1 MKKLYFTLTVFVAI
15 FGGFSRTYSN
25 WTLQDSG
32 TLSWL
37 RSVYFISS
45 ERGWAAGSNGTFIF
59 TQDGGRHWKSNQ
71 KFINYDFVDVFFKD
85 EKRGWLLCEKVN
97 PKNSFNRDTCFLESN
112 DGGATW
118 TSLDLPKVSL
128 RMSRIIPL
136 GEDRLILIGENGTI
150 FELNTV
156 NGEWEI
162 KQLPIAQRIVSGQSI
177 DSLSLILLTRTGIVT
192 KTNDGGKNWLSV
204 LTSENIIATPL
215 TGLLMNR
222 ESGFLIGRNGTLWQF
237 NAFNQ
242 TWKRESLGITNDL
255 QDICFIDEK
264 TGFIVGDKGLIL
276 SSDDGGKTW
285 VTTNSPTTHRLER
298 IVCKSNK
305 AIAVGFGGVIALY
318 QRSN

>member
-1 MKKLYFTLTVFVAI
+1 
-15 FGGFSRTYSN
+15 
-25 WTLQDSG
+25 
-32 TLSWL
+32 
-37 RSVYFISS
+37 
-45 ERGWAAGSNGTFIF
+45 
-59 TQDGGRHWKSNQ
+59 
-71 KFINYDFVDVFFKD
+71 
-85 EKRGWLLCEKVN
+85 
-97 PKNSFNRDTCFLESN
+97 
-112 DGGATW
+112 
-118 TSLDLPKVSL
+118 
-128 RMSRIIPL
+128 
-136 GEDRLILIGENGTI
+136 
-150 FELNTV
+150 
-156 NGEWEI
+156 
-162 KQLPIAQRIVSGQSI
+162 
-177 DSLSLILLTRTGIVT
+177 LTRTGIVT

-305 AIAVGFGGVIALY
+305 AIAVGFGGVIVLY